1 MSRYLEVC
9 VGGGGLIRPFIIIFI
24 TFLNKKVNIVS
35 KHTDDWLFCGRT
47 VIRITCLSDS
57 DDTNDDWRCRDWER
71 TQPAGSTSLRQV
83 SPLLFFFSIEFSDL
97 ILSTPKFNSANVV
110 RAHKRH
116 WSGKCIETIRLCGTE
131 ARNLV
136 NCGTFNLDLF
146 ADGQ

>member
-1 MSRYLEVC
+1 MTTEDVETGRERNLRAALPYARS
-9 VGGGGLIRPFIIIFI
+9 RPFF
-24 TFLNKKVNIVS
+24 
-35 KHTDDWLFCGRT
+35 
-47 VIRITCLSDS
+47 
-57 DDTNDDWRCRDWER
+57 
-71 TQPAGSTSLRQV
+71 
-83 SPLLFFFSIEFSDL
+83 FFFSIEFSDL